1 MFKYVIMAL
10 EGNAMEY
17 MNATN
22 ARKNFFNLISD
33 VNRDHVPVR
42 ISGPRGSAV
51 LIGEEDWNSI
61 QETLRLYSI
70 PGLAES
76 IHEASVAPAFPPRR
90 RLSPNCW
97 KTTPFR
103 RRRPMRSSPGTSK
116 GCISGESTSNIGW
129 YTRSTRRPEPCACCA
144 CGRIT
149 ATTDRLALKTSN
161 AHPHH
166 GWAHLYRYPSS
177 IFSSCAASLA

>member
-1 MFKYVIMAL
+1 
-10 EGNAMEY
+10 MEY

-76 IHEASVAPAFPPRR
+76 IHEASAAPESDF
-90 RLSPNCW
+90 
-97 KTTPFR
+97 TP
-103 RRRPMRSSPGTSK
+103 M
-116 GCISGESTSNIGW
+116 EDMQW
-129 YTRSTRRPEPCACCA
+129 E
-144 CGRIT
+144 
-149 ATTDRLALKTSN
+149 
-161 AHPHH
+161 
-166 GWAHLYRYPSS
+166 
-177 IFSSCAASLA
+177 

>member
-1 MFKYVIMAL
+1 
-10 EGNAMEY
+10 MEY

-70 PGLAES
+70 PGLVES
-76 IHEASVAPAFPPRR
+76 IHEASDAPESDF
-90 RLSPNCW
+90 
-97 KTTPFR
+97 TP
-103 RRRPMRSSPGTSK
+103 M
-116 GCISGESTSNIGW
+116 EDMQW
-129 YTRSTRRPEPCACCA
+129 E
-144 CGRIT
+144 
-149 ATTDRLALKTSN
+149 
-161 AHPHH
+161 
-166 GWAHLYRYPSS
+166 
-177 IFSSCAASLA
+177 

>member
-1 MFKYVIMAL
+1 
-10 EGNAMEY
+10 MEY

-76 IHEASVAPAFPPRR
+76 LHEASAAPESDF
-90 RLSPNCW
+90 
-97 KTTPFR
+97 TP
-103 RRRPMRSSPGTSK
+103 M
-116 GCISGESTSNIGW
+116 EDMQW
-129 YTRSTRRPEPCACCA
+129 E
-144 CGRIT
+144 
-149 ATTDRLALKTSN
+149 
-161 AHPHH
+161 
-166 GWAHLYRYPSS
+166 
-177 IFSSCAASLA
+177 

>member
-1 MFKYVIMAL
+1 MRRPGRRFKKLLTYMFKYVIMVL

-61 QETLRLYSI
+61 QETLRLHSI
-70 PGLAES
+70 PGLVES
-76 IHEASVAPAFPPRR
+76 IHEASAAPESDF
-90 RLSPNCW
+90 
-97 KTTPFR
+97 TP
-103 RRRPMRSSPGTSK
+103 M
-116 GCISGESTSNIGW
+116 EDMQW
-129 YTRSTRRPEPCACCA
+129 E
-144 CGRIT
+144 
-149 ATTDRLALKTSN
+149 
-161 AHPHH
+161 
-166 GWAHLYRYPSS
+166 
-177 IFSSCAASLA
+177 

>member
-1 MFKYVIMAL
+1 
-10 EGNAMEY
+10 MEH

-70 PGLAES
+70 PGLVES
-76 IHEASVAPAFPPRR
+76 IHEASAAP
-90 RLSPNCW
+90 
-97 KTTPFR
+97 
-103 RRRPMRSSPGTSK
+103 
-116 GCISGESTSNIGW
+116 ESDFTFMEDMQW
-129 YTRSTRRPEPCACCA
+129 E
-144 CGRIT
+144 
-149 ATTDRLALKTSN
+149 
-161 AHPHH
+161 
-166 GWAHLYRYPSS
+166 
-177 IFSSCAASLA
+177 